1 MQIATSGG
9 RVIVNGNRIGTSCA
23 CCGPPNPCAACC
35 PGGFPEEIQA
45 AVNVSSIAEACY
57 VGSGYRNDGPNRIA
71 EDFWTRKAPWNQH
84 GLASGSFTLSSTVL
98 FFAGTEEQITSQTKC
113 KSYTY
118 GSGLVVADDET
129 VVAFRIIAT
138 CFGNCV
144 WQLRISF
151 TQYIFPLFTP
161 PAVPPDVGSLLF
173 PGFRTDSL
181 FNYSPEGLSAL
192 VQGGFLSR
200 NRPHTAFVNELVSID
215 SPCLANAT
223 TASLTGTVGG
233 YVCTPETGG
242 IFSART
248 RCVRPVEGGVEAV
261 GSGFP
266 PSVSGPY
273 DVSYLSGAGELTDTP
288 CPAQTASI
296 SVTLTA

>member
-1 MQIATSGG
+1 MTIATKNGVPIITSGSLA
-9 RVIVNGNRIGTSCA
+9 RNCA

-57 VGSGYRNDGPNRIA
+57 VGSGYRNDGPNQIA

-98 FFAGTEEQITSQTKC
+98 FFAGTDEQISSQTKC

-144 WQLRISF
+144 WRLRISF

-161 PAVPPDVGSLLF
+161 PAVPPFPLL
-173 PGFRTDSL
+173 PGFRRDSL
-181 FNYSPEGLSAL
+181 FNYPPEGLSDL

-200 NRPHTAFVNELVSID
+200 NRPHRAFVNELVSID
-215 SPCLANAT
+215 SPCLVNAT

-233 YVCTPETGG
+233 YVCTPTTGG
-242 IFSART
+242 ISSPRIV
-248 RCVRPVEGGVEAV
+248 CVRPVEGGVETV
-261 GSGFP
+261 GAGFP
-266 PSVSGPY
+266 PLVSGPY
-273 DVSYLSGAGELTDTP
+273 DVSFLSGAGELTDTP